1 MEVSLSRRLW
11 KVNMAST
18 NRAMDIS
25 KQGGPV
31 ALSALQVT
39 GGETGAP
46 DSWYPVHAER
56 LFSTAR
62 RITRNHEDAE
72 DAVQDAF
79 LSAFL
84 HLQNFQGRSTFSTW
98 LTRIGINSALMIL
111 RKKRNCR
118 EVSPQDSGEGDTLW
132 QVRDSAPDPEEQYA
146 DQERRRLLRQAIA
159 DLRPSIR
166 RPLQLQTLQ
175 GYSAEKMASEIG
187 ISLSAVKARLFHAKA
202 ALRKTKVLRNITHRH
217 VRWHRGNTQKVV
229 PTTLRGVAGT
239 GASANGGGDCAPPG
253 STRRVLSP
261 HWCKRTESKT
271 ARISVPQTSRRE
283 CT

>member
-1 MEVSLSRRLW
+1 
-11 KVNMAST
+11 
-18 NRAMDIS
+18 MDIS
-25 KQGGPV
+25 EQGGLV

-39 GGETGAP
+39 GEETGAP
-46 DSWYPVHAER
+46 DTWYRVHAER
-56 LFSTAR
+56 LFSTAH

-72 DAVQDAF
+72 DAVQDAL

-111 RKKRNCR
+111 RKKRNSR
-118 EVSPQDSGEGDTLW
+118 EVSAQDSSEGDTVW
-132 QVRDSAPDPEEQYA
+132 QVKDSAPDPEEQYA

-187 ISLSAVKARLFHAKA
+187 ISLSAAKARLFHAKA
-202 ALRKTKVLRNITHRH
+202 ALRKAKVLRNISHRH
-217 VRWHRGNTQKVV
+217 VRRHCGITEKVL

-239 GASANGGGDCAPPG
+239 EASANG
-253 STRRVLSP
+253 
-261 HWCKRTESKT
+261 SK
-271 ARISVPQTSRRE
+271 I
-283 CT
+283 

>member
-1 MEVSLSRRLW
+1 
-11 KVNMAST
+11 MAST
-18 NRAMDIS
+18 NRVMDIS
-25 KQGGPV
+25 EQGGLV

-39 GGETGAP
+39 GGEAGAP
-46 DSWYPVHAER
+46 DTWYRVHAER

-84 HLQNFQGRSTFSTW
+84 HLQNFQCRSTFATW

-111 RKKRNCR
+111 RKKRNSR
-118 EVSPQDSGEGDTLW
+118 EVSAQDSSEGDTLW
-132 QVRDSAPDPEEQYA
+132 QVKDSAPDAEEQYA

-187 ISLSAVKARLFHAKA
+187 ISLSAAKARLFHAKA
-202 ALRKTKVLRNITHRH
+202 ALRKTKVLRNISHRH
-217 VRWHRGNTQKVV
+217 VCRHRGITQKVV
-229 PTTLRGVAGT
+229 PTTREEDRSGV
-239 GASANGGGDCAPPG
+239 
-253 STRRVLSP
+253 
-261 HWCKRTESKT
+261 
-271 ARISVPQTSRRE
+271 
-283 CT
+283 

>member
-1 MEVSLSRRLW
+1 MAWTFSLSRRLW

-25 KQGGPV
+25 EQRGHV
-31 ALSALQVT
+31 ALSALQVA

-46 DSWYPVHAER
+46 DTWYRVHAER
-56 LFSTAR
+56 LFSTAL

-111 RKKRNCR
+111 RKKRNSR
-118 EVSPQDSGEGDTLW
+118 EVSAQDSSDGDTLW
-132 QVRDSAPDPEEQYA
+132 QVKDSAPDPEKQYA

-187 ISLSAVKARLFHAKA
+187 ISLSAAKARLFHAKA
-202 ALRKTKVLRNITHRH
+202 ALRKTKVLRNISHRH
-217 VRWHRGNTQKVV
+217 VSRHRGITQRV
-229 PTTLRGVAGT
+229 P
-239 GASANGGGDCAPPG
+239 
-253 STRRVLSP
+253 LSNLT
-261 HWCKRTESKT
+261 K
-271 ARISVPQTSRRE
+271 
-283 CT
+283 